1 MLYEVIT
8 HIQVHA
14 PLGIRENAIAAH
26 LVQQPLRLGFVV
38 AVFYPQQHQ
47 HAAAYGPHCLSLDPD
62 TGVRNPFRITSYNV
76 CYTKLLREHGDD
88 EAKAERLLH
97 KVSGYRIF
105 PDAEG
110 RMNLNVQQVGGSLLV
125 VSQFTLAA
133 DTRKGMRPSF
143 AEGAAT
149 PALAERLYDH
159 FVDRAR
165 GQGLSVASGRFA
177 ADMQV
182 SLTNDGP
189 VTFWL
194 QVTIFILSPTLSI
207 FSFRAWRVL

>member
-1 MLYEVIT
+1 LIAL
-8 HIQVHA
+8 IQRVSDA
-14 PLGIRENAIAAH
+14 SVRVEGETVGAIGRGILVLLG
-26 LVQQPLRLGFVV
+26 V
-38 AVFYPQQHQ
+38 
-47 HAAAYGPHCLSLDPD
+47 
-62 TGVRNPFRITSYNV
+62 
-76 CYTKLLREHGDD
+76 EHGDD

-194 QVTIFILSPTLSI
+194 QV
-207 FSFRAWRVL
+207 